1 MSGKYVTQSVPDSFC
16 SSFYLEKTGIESLIC
31 LCLIADVS
39 FTRALKFFFSLG
51 SLCKRIYLQER
62 RHWTLICLC
71 FIASAFFFSRYKFIS
86 NTFLLPPWVSVFTW
100 RNGDTGALI
109 CLCLI
114 ASVFFSRYQFI
125 SNTLLLPNWVSVF
138 TWRNGDTGA
147 FICLCLIASVYFYSR
162 VMSSFRILFGCLLG

>member
-1 MSGKYVTQSVPDSFC
+1 MSGKYVTQSVPNSFC
-16 SSFYLEKTGIESLIC
+16 SSFYLEKTGIQSLIC

-39 FTRALKFFFSLG
+39 FTRALKFFFLLAPCVSVFTCRKGDTVLSLV
-51 SLCKRIYLQER
+51 L
-62 RHWTLICLC
+62 
-71 FIASAFFFSRYKFIS
+71 FFFSRYKFIS

-125 SNTLLLPNWVSVF
+125 SNTLLLPSWVSVF
-138 TWRNGDTGA
+138 TWRNGDTGT
-147 FICLCLIASVYFYSR
+147 FICLCLFASVYF
-162 VMSSFRILFGCLLG
+162 FPAL

>member
-16 SSFYLEKTGIESLIC
+16 SSFYLEKTGIQSLIS

-62 RHWTLICLC
+62 RHC
-71 FIASAFFFSRYKFIS
+71 FIASGFFFSRYKFFS

-114 ASVFFSRYQFI
+114 ASVFFSRYEFI
-125 SNTLLLPNWVSVF
+125 SNTLRLPPWVSVF

-147 FICLCLIASVYFYSR
+147 LICLCLIASVHF
-162 VMSSFRILFGCLLG
+162 FFAL